1 MSLSSNTVTSINVAW
16 EPVPCMH
23 RNGDITGYAVMYR
36 ELSSGL
42 ATYIHETVA
51 TRNIN
56 ITGLKP
62 STLYEIAVAAFNS
75 VGTGPFTNASLK
87 TDTLDTTGPLPSVTA
102 TPNVPTASGDE
113 KTSSNDTAGTVA
125 GVVVSLLVIIGATI
139 GIIVAVLWIRRRYMH
154 IQFVLLQLIS
164 HTACHVGGNQ
174 KRVSFQQA
182 TLMLYRND
190 FLQDEV

>member
-1 MSLSSNTVTSINVAW
+1 
-16 EPVPCMH
+16 MH

-42 ATYIHETVA
+42 ATYIHETV
-51 TRNIN
+51 TIRNID

-62 STLYEIAVAAFNS
+62 STLYDIAVAAFNS
-75 VGTGPFTNASLK
+75 VGTGPFTNASFK

-102 TPNVPTASGDE
+102 TPSQTNVPTASGDE

-154 IQFVLLQLIS
+154 IQCALQLIS
-164 HTACHVGGNQ
+164 HTVCHVGGNQ

>member
-1 MSLSSNTVTSINVAW
+1 
-16 EPVPCMH
+16 MH

-36 ELSSGL
+36 ELINSDL
-42 ATYIHETVA
+42 ATYKHETV
-51 TRNIN
+51 TIRNID

-75 VGTGPFTNASLK
+75 VRTGPFTNASFK
-87 TDTLDTTGPLPSVTA
+87 TDTLDTTGPLSSVTA

-113 KTSSNDTAGTVA
+113 KTTSSNTGGTVA

-154 IQFVLLQLIS
+154 IQCVLQLIS
-164 HTACHVGGNQ
+164 HTVCHVGGNQ
-174 KRVSFQQA
+174 KRESFQQA
-182 TLMLYRND
+182 TLMLFRND